1 VKLVTVKKLRS
12 LPTVEHLNAKAASNY
27 SEVIDPL
34 LSNLTV
40 YWTLWVEILIAFSAL
55 IPNFSQDYLTFFISA

>member
-1 VKLVTVKKLRS
+1 MKLVTVKKLRS
-12 LPTVEHLNAKAASNY
+12 LPIVEHLNANAASNS

-40 YWTLWVEILIAFSAL
+40 YWTLRVEILIAFYAL
-55 IPNFSQDYLTFFISA
+55 IPKFSQDYLTFFISA